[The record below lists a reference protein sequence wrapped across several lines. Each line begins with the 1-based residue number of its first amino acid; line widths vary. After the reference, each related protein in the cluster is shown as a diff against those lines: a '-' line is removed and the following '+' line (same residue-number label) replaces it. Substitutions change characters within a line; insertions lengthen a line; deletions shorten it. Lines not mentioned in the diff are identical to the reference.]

1 MRPEVEAVVLSA
13 GAAALVGAVG
23 AVLTVLLARRSVA
36 WATLV
41 GPVVVVTSISAGVLV
56 TGQAMFLAGQDLILM
71 TLVLAAAVPVAV
83 ACGFFLYRAVRMVD
97 RQAVEAVAA
106 REREL
111 ALADS
116 RREMITWA
124 SHDLKSPLAGIR
136 VMAEALEDGLAP
148 DPGVYH
154 RRIRHESDRL
164 ARMVDDLLEMSRLE
178 QGRAATSWE
187 PVDLAE
193 MTRDVVQGQLP
204 VADQRGVHLEVVAPT
219 AVALRVDAGRVERA
233 VANLVHNAVLYTGTP
248 GGPAGGRVLVTVG
261 AEGSGPGRTA
271 YLQVEDTCGGLPEED
286 LERAFQPGW
295 RGSVPRTPG
304 ELAGAGVGL
313 TITRVIAEDHGGRVT
328 LGNVR
333 RGCRVELR
341 LPAPTP

>member
-56 TGQAMFLAGQDLILM
+56 SGQAMFLAGQDLILM

-233 VANLVHNAVLYTGTP
+233 VANLVHNAVLYTAPPVGPAVDGCWSPSAPRAPAP
-248 GGPAGGRVLVTVG
+248 GARHTCRSRTPAGGSPRRTS
-261 AEGSGPGRTA
+261 SGPSS
-271 YLQVEDTCGGLPEED
+271 
-286 LERAFQPGW
+286 RAGAAASPGPPASWPVPGW
-295 RGSVPRTPG
+295 G
-304 ELAGAGVGL
+304 
-313 TITRVIAEDHGGRVT
+313 
-328 LGNVR
+328 
-333 RGCRVELR
+333 
-341 LPAPTP
+341 